1 MKNQLAKKIK
11 KLLALTAGAVLLLT
25 AVFVSTAFGQEI
37 NSAFDIGSGE
47 KIIPLSKNGM
57 NVIVIMLDRAIN
69 GYVPF
74 MFEDEPLLNEEFSG
88 FTYYP
93 NTLGFGDHTNYALP
107 ALYGGYEYTPWAMNE
122 RDSELL
128 VDKHNEALKVLPVLF
143 SNHNFKVTV
152 CDPPFANY
160 QQIPDLSIYQG
171 YENINAYN
179 VQYAYQPY
187 DDPLEYYNMVNI
199 DTWFSKRKEAL
210 DALPRLTDIQNSN
223 ENTFLFLQNDITHWP
238 TYVEE
243 SAGYN
248 LSTRTLNGVEMYMDD
263 YQQQSHY
270 MTNIAAYKSLGEWF
284 AYLKEQ
290 GVYDNTRI
298 IITSDHG
305 FSLYQFDHLWMS
317 GGRDVQAENPVLL
330 VKDFYATGSL
340 KTDHA
345 FMTNAD
351 VPTLATRRVI
361 ENPVNPFTKNAL
373 NNYIKNK
380 EDQMVTTAHQ
390 FYIEFNNGTTFDT
403 SDGNWWGVHDDI
415 GVEDNWNFYY

>member
-1 MKNQLAKKIK
+1 MTGFVKNSKRIFV
-11 KLLALTAGAVLLLT
+11 TVAGLVLLLT
-25 AVFVSTAFGQEI
+25 AVYSFTAYGQEI
-37 NSAFDIGSGE
+37 EGAFDIYSG
-47 KIIPLSKNGM
+47 KQIIPLSKKGM

-74 MFEDEPLLNEEFSG
+74 MFEDEPLLAEEFSG
-88 FTYYP
+88 FTHYP
-93 NTLGFGDHTNYALP
+93 NTVGYGCHTNYALP

-143 SNHNFKVTV
+143 GNRGFKVTV

-160 QQIPDLSIYQG
+160 QQIPDLSIYNG

-199 DTWFSKRKEAL
+199 DTWFNQRKEVL
-210 DALPRLTDIQNSN
+210 DSLPSLTNISDSQ

-248 LSTRTLNGVEMYMDD
+248 LTTRSLNGVLMYMDD
-263 YQQQSHY
+263 YQQQTHY
-270 MTNIAAYKSLGEWF
+270 MTNIAAFKSLGQWF

-317 GGRDVQAENPVLL
+317 GGRDVQFINPLL
-330 VKDFYATGSL
+330 MVKDFYATGPL
-340 KTDHA
+340 KLDHS

-361 ENPVNPFTKNAL
+361 QNPVNPFTQNAL
-373 NNYIKNK
+373 NNYTKNR
-380 EDQMVTTAHQ
+380 EEQLTTSAHQ
-390 FYIEFNNGTTFDT
+390 FYIEFNNGTAFDT
-403 SDGNWWGVHDDI
+403 SDGSWWGVHDDI
-415 GVEDNWNFYY
+415 GVEENWTCY